1 MQLPAIPSI
10 PIPTIEQIGFG
21 IMALIVVGS
30 ALAVVTL
37 RNIFHSALFLALA
50 FLGVAGIYLFLA
62 ADFIAVAQV
71 LIYVGAIMIL
81 LMFALMLTHRMMTSR
96 LRQTIG
102 QWPVAAAVAV
112 WILVILV
119 RLMVLHPWG
128 MGELPTKAPTTATI
142 GVELL
147 THYLLPFELASVVLL
162 VAIVGAIVLA
172 KEDKPDDPA

>member
-21 IMALIVVGS
+21 IMATIVVGA

-37 RNIFHSALFLALA
+37 RNIFHSALFLALT
-50 FLGVAGIYLFLA
+50 FLGAAGTYLFLA

-71 LIYVGAIMIL
+71 LVYVGAIMIL
-81 LMFALMLTHRMMTSR
+81 LMFALMLTHRVMTTH

-102 QWPVAAAVAV
+102 QWRWAAAIALWV
-112 WILVILV
+112 LVLIV
-119 RLMVLHPWG
+119 RLLVLHPWD
-128 MGELPTKAPTTATI
+128 MDELPSKAPTTATI
-142 GVELL
+142 GMELM
-147 THYLLPFELASVVLL
+147 TKYVLPFELVSVVLL
-162 VAIVGAIVLA
+162 VAMVGAIILA